1 MTRRPAA
8 FAALLPLAAAALL
21 AAGCG
26 GPPVNEGPQAD
37 TGTIVGEVGDPRN
50 RAKLHTE
57 LASAYFAR
65 GGMAVALE
73 ELRLAVAA
81 DSSYAPAYG
90 LFGVV
95 YQDLKENRLAEENF
109 ERALRLAPNDADI
122 NHNYGWFLCQTKRE
136 PESIK
141 YFLIAIRN
149 PLYPTPWR
157 SYSAAGTCSLRTNN
171 VKDAEQFFERA
182 LRLDPDDPQSLLQ
195 MGQIRYR
202 QGNVA
207 EARRLVTRYNRLVTP
222 TAESL
227 WLAVRIERR
236 SGERNA
242 EMSFANQL
250 RRRFPGSAEYQLL
263 QRGKF
268 D

>member
-1 MTRRPAA
+1 MRRW
-8 FAALLPLAAAALL
+8 LAAAVFLT
-21 AAGCG
+21 AGCS
-26 GPPVNEGPQAD
+26 GPSGTVGDGPSVD

-57 LASAYFAR
+57 LASLYFTR
-65 GGMAVALE
+65 GGMSVALE

-90 LFGVV
+90 MFGVV
-95 YQDLKENRLAEENF
+95 YQDLKENGLAEDNF
-109 ERALRLAPNDADI
+109 ERALRLAPNDPDI

-136 PESIK
+136 PDSIK
-141 YFLIAIRN
+141 YFLQAIRN

-157 SYSAAGTCSLRTNN
+157 SYSAAGQCSLRTKN

-182 LRLDPDDPQSLLQ
+182 LRLDPDDPTSLLQ
-195 MGQIRYR
+195 MGQIRYG
-202 QGNVA
+202 QGNVT
-207 EARRLVTRYNRLVTP
+207 EARRLVSRHNKLVTP

-227 WLAVRIERR
+227 WLSVRIERR
-236 SGERNA
+236 SGERTA
-242 EMSFANQL
+242 EMSYANQL
-250 RRRFPGSAEYQLL
+250 RRRFPNSAEYQSL
-263 QRGKF
+263 QRGQF